1 MMKIN
6 ENFVH
11 EVLMV
16 TMLLTHDCI
25 KWSQLD
31 LYLQDHNP
39 KL

>member
-1 MMKIN
+1 MITIKMMKIN

-25 KWSQLD
+25 KWSQPD
-31 LYLQDHNP
+31 L
-39 KL
+39 